1 MSKTISDILN
11 NNQISFLEEN
21 NLNVLLLLEAELHQ
35 GDDEDIDKVTEE
47 ESPEEGE
54 EQAPEEGEEDGEEQA
69 PPEPT
74 EEEQFA
80 FELEGTQDKFIQ
92 FVLYEKILDLS
103 NKISILK
110 DNIQSGLN
118 KNDDGF
124 LSTLKNYEQYIQVLN
139 ELIFTV
145 STGTIYKLL
154 GQLELELIELLEKYV
169 ESVKKK
175 QLLDAANEAEEK
187 ETN

>member
-1 MSKTISDILN
+1 MQKRMSDILN
-11 NNQISFLEEN
+11 KDQLTFLEEN

-35 GDDEDIDKVTEE
+35 SDDEDIDKATEDKEDNSEE
-47 ESPEEGE
+47 EDQDNSEEVQE
-54 EQAPEEGEEDGEEQA
+54 VQE
-69 PPEPT
+69 EPT
-74 EEEQFA
+74 QEEQFA
-80 FELEGTQDKFIQ
+80 YELEGTQDKFIQ

-118 KNDDGF
+118 KNDDQF
-124 LSTLKNYEQYIQVLN
+124 LSSLKNYDQYIQVLN

-154 GQLELELIELLEKYV
+154 GQLELELIELLERYV

-175 QLLDAANEAEEK
+175 QILNTVEK
-187 ETN
+187 IEKRSI